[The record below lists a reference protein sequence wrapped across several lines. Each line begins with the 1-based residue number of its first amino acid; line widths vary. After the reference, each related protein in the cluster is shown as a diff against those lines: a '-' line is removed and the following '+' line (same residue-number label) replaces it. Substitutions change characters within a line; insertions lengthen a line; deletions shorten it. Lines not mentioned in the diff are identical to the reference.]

1 MSIRK
6 KLQKI
11 ADEQFEQENIE
22 NEKKLKNG
30 EAQILLNNV
39 LNSANSM
46 IEQLKLFVE
55 SVNELNKNNTDVYNE
70 LKKMVKLPDEQ
81 QIAELK
87 TEFNENV
94 NNLFDFYWKIPSSF
108 GSNPSKIGI
117 QSSAV
122 AV

>member
-81 QIAELK
+81 QIAELVRLSDDINYAI
-87 TEFNENV
+87 T
-94 NNLFDFYWKIPSSF
+94 LFDNDDFLDSLNK
-108 GSNPSKIGI
+108 
-117 QSSAV
+117 
-122 AV
+122 

>member
-70 LKKMVKLPDEQ
+70 LKKMVKLPM
-81 QIAELK
+81 ILS
-87 TEFNENV
+87 F
-94 NNLFDFYWKIPSSF
+94 LFKGLSIIILPSLSIY
-108 GSNPSKIGI
+108 S
-117 QSSAV
+117 
-122 AV
+122 

>member
-39 LNSANSM
+39 LN
-46 IEQLKLFVE
+46 
-55 SVNELNKNNTDVYNE
+55 
-70 LKKMVKLPDEQ
+70 
-81 QIAELK
+81 
-87 TEFNENV
+87 
-94 NNLFDFYWKIPSSF
+94 
-108 GSNPSKIGI
+108 
-117 QSSAV
+117 
-122 AV
+122 

>member
-11 ADEQFEQENIE
+11 ADEQFEQENIK
-22 NEKKLKNG
+22 NKKKLKNG

-55 SVNELNKNNTDVYNE
+55 SVNELDKNNTDVYNE
-70 LKKMVKLPDEQ
+70 
-81 QIAELK
+81 
-87 TEFNENV
+87 
-94 NNLFDFYWKIPSSF
+94 
-108 GSNPSKIGI
+108 
-117 QSSAV
+117 
-122 AV
+122 

>member
-70 LKKMVKLPDEQ
+70 LKKMVKLPDESDIEKMVKLQ
-81 QIAELK
+81 QDV
-87 TEFNENV
+87 NESIKILSDENFV
-94 NNLFDFYWKIPSSF
+94 NNL
-108 GSNPSKIGI
+108 N
-117 QSSAV
+117 
-122 AV
+122 